1 MRFVGTKR
9 FSPVASKADL
19 PWEEDYFH
27 LSNAD
32 ITTEFLDSED
42 YIIDEEW
49 WNRQFDYCINGYTVP
64 NAIEPGGDLLVDGI
78 DAIWNESGKDVY
90 NAKYNLT
97 IPNNSVYLPTY
108 RKFFYNRE
116 IHISGRY
123 YFYLNFWP
131 IYGLEAGGTIKKIV
145 NPRFLDMDFFFFRRI
160 EMMFEE
166 SLDSSE
172 LKSRQKGF
180 SEKSAGGIAGYN
192 YTFIEASV
200 TVIVAGQETDAE
212 HTMENAIRGLDELKN
227 TQFYKERAKGYDSKS
242 VVRGK
247 ANRAEIRCI
256 TAKDNPQA
264 VSRYSPFW
272 IIYEE
277 VGKWKKDQ
285 VTATK
290 GFVAA
295 SIISEGKKTGFSTYI
310 GTGGDM
316 DQGASDFEE
325 MHYNPAKHKLLSFEN
340 IWEPEEN
347 VVNVRTGHFTP
358 SYWYKLIDKDG
369 NSLKQES
376 IELWEK
382 EYNILS
388 AKEKYT
394 HQTQNPRYASH
405 AFLINSGGF
414 FGKEI
419 IQLLN
424 SRKSYI
430 QTHKEAQVEQ
440 VGRLEWINKKNPF
453 EGVRFIADPDG
464 WFHMTEEPDVDE
476 NGKAYINLYKAAT
489 DSYDQDEA
497 TTDSLGSCQF
507 WKGFNQLKP
516 LNTARKW
523 VARITERPTASE
535 GGSELFYEHTAMGC
549 IFFGLAIN
557 LIEYSK
563 IRIIDWYIKNGFESL
578 LKERPE
584 FVSASMITKSKTTN
598 RYGIDPATKPHWLY
612 MLRDE
617 MTEDFINR
625 IDDVYQIER
634 LAKFR
639 YDPSGKK
646 YNCDTTI
653 TSALT
658 IVLDK
663 DETDIMVIKDD
674 IAENKENYTY
684 YRTDKNGRMVAA

>member
-1 MRFVGTKR
+1 M
-9 FSPVASKADL
+9 
-19 PWEEDYFH
+19 PWEEDYFWMKTQ
-27 LSNAD
+27 D
-32 ITTEFLDSED
+32 ISDEFLTSQN

-49 WNRQFDYCINGYTVP
+49 WNRQFNYCKNGYTVP
-64 NAIEPGGDLLVDGI
+64 NAIQRGGDLIVDGI
-78 DAIWNESGKDVY
+78 DALWNETGKDIWNSEY
-90 NAKYNLT
+90 QIF
-97 IPNNSVYLPTY
+97 IPNNSVYLPNY
-108 RKFFYNRE
+108 KHFIYNRE
-116 IHISGRY
+116 VHISGRHY
-123 YFYLNFWP
+123 WYLNFWP
-131 IYGLEAGGTIKKIV
+131 IYGLREGEKIKGIT
-145 NPRFLDMDFFFFRRI
+145 NPRFLDMDFFFARRI
-160 EMMFEE
+160 EMMFEQDK
-166 SLDSSE
+166 DSSE
-172 LKSRQKGF
+172 LKRRQAGF
-180 SEKSAGGIAGYN
+180 SEKAAGMILGYN
-192 YTFIEASV
+192 YTFIPASV
-200 TVIVAGQETDAE
+200 NIVVSGEKTDAE
-212 HTMENAIRGLDELKN
+212 HTMRNALRGLDNLKN
-227 TQFYKERAKGYDSKS
+227 TQFYKTRTKDTQEYIRSKS
-242 VVRGK
+242 
-247 ANRAEIRCI
+247 NSSEIICV
-256 TAKDNPQA
+256 TAKDNPQCL
-264 VSRYSPFW
+264 SRYSPYFV
-272 IIYEE
+272 IYEE
-277 VGKWKKDQ
+277 IGKWTAKLVIETKDF
-285 VTATK
+285 VNASTK
-290 GFVAA
+290 
-295 SIISEGKKTGFSTYI
+295 SETKKTGFSMFI

-316 DQGASDFEE
+316 DQGAADFETL
-325 MHYNPAKHKLLSFEN
+325 HYNPDKHNLLKFKN
-340 IWEPEEN
+340 TWEEEGSITN
-347 VVNVRTGHFTP
+347 VETGHFTP
-358 SYWYKLIDKDG
+358 AYWYTVIDSNG
-369 NSLKQES
+369 NSLKTLSLEY
-376 IELWEK
+376 LEK
-382 EYNILS
+382 ELKKADY
-388 AKEKYT
+388 KGQYT
-394 HQTQNPRYASH
+394 FKTQFPNYASE
-405 AFLINSGGF
+405 AFMINTGGF

-419 IQLLN
+419 IERLN
-424 SRKSYI
+424 IRKSYI
-430 QTHKEAQVEQ
+430 RLHKDAQVQQ

-453 EGVRFIADPDG
+453 EGVKFVADPYG

-476 NGKAYINLYKAAT
+476 NGKPYINLYKAAT

-617 MTEDFINR
+617 MTEDFIDR